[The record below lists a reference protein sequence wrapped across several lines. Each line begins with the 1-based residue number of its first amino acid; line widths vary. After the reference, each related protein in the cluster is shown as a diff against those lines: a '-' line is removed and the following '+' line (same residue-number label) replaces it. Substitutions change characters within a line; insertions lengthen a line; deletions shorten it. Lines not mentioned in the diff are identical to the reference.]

1 MGGKPCLNE
10 EERLAR
16 KRANSLKYYH
26 KKKRIR
32 RLSKRIE
39 SIIELQVEIIIKKIN
54 LNVRQ

>member
-26 KKKRIR
+26 KKK
-32 RLSKRIE
+32 K
-39 SIIELQVEIIIKKIN
+39 
-54 LNVRQ
+54 